1 MIEMNLMSIVI
12 TKTNQG
18 KDMKLLL
25 LLTLLISCNEQTKV
39 NKDPLLSPEDKAVM
53 EKLDDQTLLGPDQNN
68 DGVRDDVEYWINKH
82 AKDVNVK
89 HASMMYAKYYR
100 LALENVDDR
109 EKCNEMTHK
118 QLDMQYCILNLIDFR
133 KARDYLK
140 KIEKIL
146 INSKLRL
153 KKETLVNSH
162 FGGESTVRRIHESP
176 QGACP
181 FKLK

>member
-1 MIEMNLMSIVI
+1 
-12 TKTNQG
+12 
-18 KDMKLLL
+18 MKLLL

-39 NKDPLLSPEDKAVM
+39 NQDPLLSPEDKAVM
-53 EKLDDQTLLGPDQNN
+53 EKLDDQTLLGPDKNN

-118 QLDMQYCILNLIDFR
+118 QLDYYGCVLELMEFD
-133 KARDYLK
+133 KARDYLDK
-140 KIEKIL
+140 
-146 INSKLRL
+146 L
-153 KKETLVNSH
+153 KKNLVNTKQRVRKEVLMDSH
-162 FGGESTVRRIHESP
+162 FGGESRVYRISDDP
-176 QGACP
+176 QDDCP
-181 FKLK
+181 FKLKDIKKG

>member
-1 MIEMNLMSIVI
+1 
-12 TKTNQG
+12 
-18 KDMKLLL
+18 
-25 LLTLLISCNEQTKV
+25 
-39 NKDPLLSPEDKAVM
+39 
-53 EKLDDQTLLGPDQNN
+53 
-68 DGVRDDVEYWINKH
+68 
-82 AKDVNVK
+82 
-89 HASMMYAKYYR
+89 MYAKYYR

-118 QLDMQYCILNLIDFR
+118 QLDYQDCILQLINFR
-133 KARDYLK
+133 KARKYLK

-162 FGGESTVRRIHESP
+162 FGGESKVYRIHESP